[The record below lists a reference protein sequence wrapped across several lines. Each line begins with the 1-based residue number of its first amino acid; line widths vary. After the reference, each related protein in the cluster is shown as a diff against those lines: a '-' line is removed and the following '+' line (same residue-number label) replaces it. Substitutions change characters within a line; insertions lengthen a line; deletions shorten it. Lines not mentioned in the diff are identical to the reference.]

1 MKKFN
6 VITSLGLIIVML
18 AVLILPFIQ
27 VAQAAA
33 ITSAS
38 DTMSRVKASTLAN
51 HDIQFTSPTGAAA
64 ASTITVTF
72 PAGFTMGSVAFGDMD
87 LLDDGVDITLAAACA
102 TTTWGAAL
110 TGQVITFTSC
120 TGTITAGSVIR
131 IKIGTNAAGGVNQIT
146 NPAAGSY
153 AISIGGTFGD
163 SGNITVQ
170 ILADDQVAVSATVAQ
185 SLTFSISDNT
195 IGFGTLSSTASRW
208 ATGDEAGTGTADTA
222 AHTMAASTN
231 SGSGYTITVNGNTLT
246 SGANTINPIGAAA
259 APPTTGTEQY
269 GINLTY
275 TGGSGTATAPYN
287 DATLPYT
294 YAFDTAAFPDEV
306 ASSAGASA
314 DTTYS
319 VYYVANIAGAT
330 EAGSYTSTLTYI
342 ATGNF

>member
-38 DTMSRVKASTLAN
+38 DKMSRVKASTLAN

-87 LLDDGVDITLAAACA
+87 LLDDGVDITLAAVCA

-120 TGTITAGSVIR
+120 TGTIAAASVIR

-195 IGFGTLSSTASRW
+195 IGFGTLSATASRY
-208 ATGDEAGTGTADTA
+208 ATGDLAGSTTEVEA
-222 AHTMAASTN
+222 HNLIASTN
-231 SGSGYTITVNGNTLT
+231 SGTGYTITVNGNTLT
-246 SGANTINPIGAAA
+246 SGEYTITAIGATNT
-259 APPTTGTEQY
+259 APATGTEQY
-269 GINLTY
+269 GLRMTA
-275 TGGSGTATAPYN
+275 TGGSGTVSAPY
-287 DATLPYT
+287 AAAGFAL
-294 YAFDTAAFPDEV
+294 DTAAFPDEV
-306 ASSAGASA
+306 ASATGASA

-319 VYYVANIAGAT
+319 VRYVANIAGNT
-330 EAGSYTSTLTYI
+330 EAGSYTSTLTYV